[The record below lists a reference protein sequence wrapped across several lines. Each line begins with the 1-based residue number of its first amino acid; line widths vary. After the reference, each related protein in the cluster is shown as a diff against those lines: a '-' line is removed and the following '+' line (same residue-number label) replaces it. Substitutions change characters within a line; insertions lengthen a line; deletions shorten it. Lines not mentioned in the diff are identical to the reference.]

1 MSSVTIRHFTEADIP
16 LRTELLRESRFQANL
31 TDFAVVTGDDA
42 LDANQR
48 HCIAEEHR
56 TKQIHTLCGPRDQV
70 VGFAW
75 ITSIDWR
82 AQVCEISF
90 GILPRYRGLYGA
102 AAVTAAHTYIRLEL
116 NMQVTVNQVL
126 EHNTMMH
133 SAEGLAAQRQ
143 VRTRYDSY
151 TVGEWRASCYWSET
165 EDDVRAQ
172 LRQAEERRRQLADRI
187 RAMTQPAS

>member
-1 MSSVTIRHFTEADIP
+1 MSSVTLRHFTEADIP
-16 LRTELLRESRFQANL
+16 LRSGLLLESRFQANL
-31 TDFAVVTGDDA
+31 TDAAAITGDDA

-48 HCIAEEHR
+48 HCIAKEHH
-56 TKQIHTLCGPRDQV
+56 TKQIYTLCGPREQV

-82 AQVCEISF
+82 AQVCEISY

-102 AAVTAAHTYIRLEL
+102 AAITAAHTYIRLEL
-116 NMQVTVNQVL
+116 NMQVTINQVL

-151 TVGEWRASCYWSET
+151 TVGEWRAASYWSET
-165 EDDVRAQ
+165 EEDVRAH
-172 LRQAEERRRQLADRI
+172 LRQAEERRRRIADRI
-187 RAMTQPAS
+187 RTMTRPAS